1 MELFTPVI
9 STCII
14 CVMFLIYLNVYYDVS
29 CQRLFEKEDHKY
41 LENDEKNDDDDYNLE
56 FK

>member
-1 MELFTPVI
+1 MDLFTPVI

-29 CQRLFEKEDHKY
+29 CQRLFEKEDNES
-41 LENDEKNDDDDYNLE
+41 LENNDNDEYNLE
-56 FK
+56 IK